1 MGSFRALEMIL
12 SCGLDLAAVTGG
24 WVGAGWLEDTVPA
37 AGGDGRFTAEM
48 TVGSTLTTGVEAASG
63 GPFKTTDTSS
73 HTQPLLSDLSCFYGH
88 LIFGK
93 TVNNDRN
100 KKLLQNNFSHIVFVV
115 NLDS

>member
-1 MGSFRALEMIL
+1 MP
-12 SCGLDLAAVTGG
+12 T
-24 WVGAGWLEDTVPA
+24 

-63 GPFKTTDTSS
+63 GPFKTTEES
-73 HTQPLLSDLSCFYGH
+73 QPLFSDLSCFYGH

-100 KKLLQNNFSHIVFVV
+100 NKLLQNYFSHIVLVV
-115 NLDS
+115 

>member
-1 MGSFRALEMIL
+1 MGSFLALEMIL
-12 SCGLDLAAVTGG
+12 SCGLDLAVVTGG
-24 WVGAGWLEDTVPA
+24 WVGAGWLEDAVPA

-63 GPFKTTDTSS
+63 GPFKTTDTRS
-73 HTQPLLSDLSCFYGH
+73 HSLYSDLSCFYGH

-100 KKLLQNNFSHIVFVV
+100 K
-115 NLDS
+115 